1 MKMRPITSLIFGAVF
16 ILCAT
21 MVEPVFSASASPA
34 NFDKRKSQQ
43 LRRIDGRMTRLQDE
57 RVCVQRATTQDD
69 IMKCRETF
77 KAGNKPPAK

>member
-1 MKMRPITSLIFGAVF
+1 MKSRSMTGLIFGAVF

-21 MVEPVFSASASPA
+21 VVEPGFSASASPA

-43 LRRIDGRMTRLQDE
+43 LRRIDARMTRLQDE
-57 RVCVQRATTQDD
+57 RVCVQRAATQDD

-77 KAGNKPPAK
+77 RAGNKQPAK